1 MTASAKAATE
11 LVRWPCLGRGAGR
24 NEGVNLKRADD
35 AAQIVFARKVRRLEQ
50 TLNPMSSVGFELGLQ
65 AAHL

>member
-1 MTASAKAATE
+1 MTASAKAATG

-24 NEGVNLKRADD
+24 NEGVNLERADD

-50 TLNPMSSVGFELGLQ
+50 TLNPMSSGAFAMGLQ
-65 AAHL
+65 AVHL